1 MMAWYF
7 AFVVF
12 KTNKDFLSS
21 IVHEA
26 ENPSSLDDMK
36 SLFGT
41 SLTEGFTGGNKE
53 GFTNENGDN
62 ALSNI
67 EEQTNKYLSN
77 IIKTLNL
84 DESGSK
90 DRRKKITRILEK
102 KVKVLN
108 GYGVYLATVFDT
120 ANQKAGQEI
129 IDNMRKAH
137 ENTKYFLELWNK
149 QVDKIDGG
157 SGW

>member
-1 MMAWYF
+1 MIAWYF

-53 GFTNENGDN
+53 GFTGEKGDN
-62 ALSNI
+62 ELSNI
-67 EEQTNKYLSN
+67 EEKQSKYLSN
-77 IIKTLNL
+77 LIKKLNL

-90 DRRKKITRILEK
+90 DKRKKITRILEK

-108 GYGVYLATVFDT
+108 GYGVFMATAQDT
-120 ANQKAGQEI
+120 VSQKAGREI
-129 IDNMRKAH
+129 IDNLRKAH
-137 ENTKYFLELWNK
+137 ENTKYFLDLWNK

>member
-1 MMAWYF
+1 M
-7 AFVVF
+7 
-12 KTNKDFLSS
+12 SS

-53 GFTNENGDN
+53 GFTGESGDN
-62 ALSNI
+62 ALSNN
-67 EEQTNKYLSN
+67 EELQTKYLSH

-90 DRRKKITRILEK
+90 DRRKKITNILEK

-108 GYGVYLATVFDT
+108 GYGVYLATVYDT
-120 ANQKAGQEI
+120 ANQKVGREI
-129 IDNMRKAH
+129 VDSMRKAH

-157 SGW
+157 SGYW

>member
-53 GFTNENGDN
+53 GFTGENGDN
-62 ALSNI
+62 
-67 EEQTNKYLSN
+67 YLSN
-77 IIKTLNL
+77 LEEKTNKQLSAMIKVLNL

-108 GYGVYLATVFDT
+108 AYGIYYTIAFDT
-120 ANQKAGQEI
+120 VHQKAGQEFV
-129 IDNMRKAH
+129 DNMKKAH
-137 ENTKYFLELWNK
+137 ENTKYFLEKWNK